1 MSCEAVYPALAET
14 FSNVLSPTEV
24 LEPYRNSRSKWA
36 NAVQWAVMH
45 LRSGGTL
52 LPVERSGRGVWALS
66 DRNFPPPRRQLSGR
80 GCATPRDP
88 RQRGWGL

>member
-1 MSCEAVYPALAET
+1 MNCEAVYPALAET
-14 FSNVLSPTEV
+14 FSKMLSATEV

-66 DRNFPPPRRQLSGR
+66 DRNFPPLGGNYLDADELLRQILGNE
-80 GCATPRDP
+80 GEA
-88 RQRGWGL
+88 